1 MRLIFSMIKNII
13 AVIAVIAIVIIVYI
27 ALKYAPFLKEQDW
40 NPVNHDNDQMNQV
53 TQPTNDAQHVYVS
66 GEKYS
71 LKENDLIKNVPLSQI
86 KNVFKMIDKQEFM
99 SVSGMNR
106 MAYNDQYIIGQRG
119 DEFILYKFGD
129 ESMRVYNTEF
139 EMQQDLNELGQNL
152 QLKPEN
158 AYQ

>member
-1 MRLIFSMIKNII
+1 MRLIFSMIKNI
-13 AVIAVIAIVIIVYI
+13 IAVIAIVIIVYI

-53 TQPTNDAQHVYVS
+53 AQPTNDAQHVYVS

-99 SVSGMNR
+99 AVSGMNR

>member
-1 MRLIFSMIKNII
+1 MRLIFSMIKNI
-13 AVIAVIAIVIIVYI
+13 IAVIAIVIIVYI
-27 ALKYAPFLKEQDW
+27 ALKYAPFFKEADW

-53 TQPTNDAQHVYVS
+53 TQPTNNDAQQEIHVS

-99 SVSGMNR
+99 AVSGMNR

-119 DEFILYKFGD
+119 DEFIL
-129 ESMRVYNTEF
+129 
-139 EMQQDLNELGQNL
+139 
-152 QLKPEN
+152 
-158 AYQ
+158 

>member
-1 MRLIFSMIKNII
+1 MRLIFSMIKNI
-13 AVIAVIAIVIIVYI
+13 IAVIAIVIIVYI

-53 TQPTNDAQHVYVS
+53 TQHTNDAQHVYVS

-99 SVSGMNR
+99 AVSGMNR